1 MRTSLQSGVDAAA
14 HYLSFGQD
22 LSFGQTGEESFR
34 GELGGLS
41 DPVWRALLTLYIMQA
56 QGKPCRITDMFP
68 GPQVSD
74 RTRLLYIRLMVQRG
88 LLVPPQLSYNA
99 DNDIKISDVTSDA
112 LREILNTWRCKSSA
126 GYLGL
131 VPF

>member
-22 LSFGQTGEESFR
+22 LSFGQAGEKSFH
-34 GELGGLS
+34 GELGALP
-41 DPVWRALLTLYIMQA
+41 DPVWRALLTLFVMQA
-56 QGKPCRITDMFP
+56 QGKPCRISDMFP

-88 LLVPPQLSYNA
+88 LLYPSQLSYNSESA
-99 DNDIKISDVTSDA
+99 FRISDVASQA
-112 LREILNTWRCKSSA
+112 LLEILKTWRCKSSA
-126 GYLGL
+126 GCLDL

>member
-14 HYLSFGQD
+14 HYLSFGQAGEK
-22 LSFGQTGEESFR
+22 SFHGEFS
-34 GELGGLS
+34 GLS
-41 DPVWRALLTLYIMQA
+41 GAVWRALLTLYIMQA
-56 QGKPCRITDMFP
+56 QGKPCRISDMFP

-88 LLVPPQLSYNA
+88 LLYPSQLSYNSKS
-99 DNDIKISDVTSDA
+99 DIRISDVASDA
-112 LREILNTWRCKSSA
+112 LREILKTWRCNSSA
-126 GYLGL
+126 GCPDL